1 MNELERSLKGDDIYC
16 TIIAYVV
23 RGAGATTARIVPDV
37 FGAGRV
43 LPFELRDEAWTTSID
58 MTEFKIGS
66 VPADFEEGLVSALK
80 SVQQDGPTLCW
91 FMFDGAFDA
100 AGIGSEWHRLN
111 CYAVH
116 APSLEEPVMALS
128 EADRRSERWAQI
140 WEQLSAQLYGEY
152 PSLRTVNG

>member
-23 RGAGATTARIVPDV
+23 RGAGATVARGVPDV

-43 LPFELRDEAWTTSID
+43 LPFELRDEAWPTSID
-58 MTEFKIGS
+58 MTEFKTTAI
-66 VPADFEEGLVSALK
+66 PADFAERVASALK

-111 CYAVH
+111 CYAVY
-116 APSLEEPVMALS
+116 APSLEEPVLALS

-140 WEQLSAQLYGEY
+140 WEQLSAQFYDEY
-152 PSLRTVNG
+152 PSLRAIDG